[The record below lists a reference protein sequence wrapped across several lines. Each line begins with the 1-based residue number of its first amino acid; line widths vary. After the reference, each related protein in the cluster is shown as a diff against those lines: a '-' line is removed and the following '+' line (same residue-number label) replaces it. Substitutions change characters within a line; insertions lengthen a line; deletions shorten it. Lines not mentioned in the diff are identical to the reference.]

1 MATATAK
8 KPSAVKDEAPVD
20 PDFVPASERPG
31 ASRESRAIQQG
42 CGGSPC
48 TGSKTYN
55 PAPVVVT
62 KGTTTGRK
70 VAFAAAGC
78 GRTYEWNF
86 GDGTVMIGGKNVEHT
101 YAAAGTYSVTARPRT
116 STRNKVSAPVST
128 GALA

>member
-8 KPSAVKDEAPVD
+8 KTTAVKDEAPVD

-55 PAPVVVT
+55 PTAAVVT

-70 VAFAAAGC
+70 VAFSVAGC
-78 GRTYEWNF
+78 GRTYEWDF
-86 GDGTVMIGGKNVEHT
+86 GDGTTMIGGKAVEHT
-101 YAAAGTYSVTARPRT
+101 YAAAGTYSVTAKPRT